1 MNDSMQHMSHSHND
15 APFYLNMN
23 GDDRESSCEYSHPY
37 DYLSK
42 ESRWRSS
49 APGLDE
55 FPHPLVLRACQ
66 DQDDLNNASHGYVND
81 SVARLKG
88 RKLSKKL
95 SHGNLLRSHLT
106 FKKKT
111 NAHAT
116 PSLPVPSKAP
126 HRSTPGIT
134 SKPALKPK
142 PDRRV
147 RQLGGFVDRPV
158 HPIPSGSVDKVCEF
172 TSSSPGPT
180 SRHSSMRQAVRR
192 GISVPTVV
200 DDEIPR
206 PDIYN
211 RDDRHVYQNEHIG
224 RPSPT
229 RLTKARSVD
238 MFGAV

>member
-1 MNDSMQHMSHSHND
+1 MNS
-15 APFYLNMN
+15 
-23 GDDRESSCEYSHPY
+23 DDRESSCEYSHPY
-37 DYLSK
+37 DYLNK
-42 ESRWRSS
+42 ESQWRCS

-66 DQDDLNNASHGYVND
+66 NQDDFNKATHGYVND

-95 SHGNLLRSHLT
+95 SHGQLLRKT
-106 FKKKT
+106 FRKKT
-111 NAHAT
+111 SAHAT
-116 PSLPVPSKAP
+116 PSLPPNTTP
-126 HRSTPGIT
+126 RSNPGLVA
-134 SKPALKPK
+134 KPALKPK
-142 PDRRV
+142 PEFRV
-147 RQLGGFVDRPV
+147 RHVAGYARPA
-158 HPIPSGSVDKVCEF
+158 HPVPIGSSVDKDTEF

-180 SRHSSMRQAVRR
+180 SKQAKRQAVRR
-192 GISVPTVV
+192 GISVPTMV
-200 DDEIPR
+200 DDEVPPPR

-229 RLTKARSVD
+229 RVAKARSVD